1 MGRSSRWVL
10 VIAALVLMALGAGVL
25 VFRTADDE
33 VAERPLASSQ
43 APNLAAPEQV
53 TPSQDT
59 RSQDTPDQAPSAAP
73 RQATAPRAGSGSD
86 GAPSAPVASDPDTT
100 ATGGLAEAGAEGLP
114 AADPSPYVFTAT
126 RADGALQLRGFVP
139 DDAARAAIIE
149 AARRSYLTDRID
161 DQLAIAA
168 GAPPGFRDG
177 ALVAVE
183 ALSRLATGEAS
194 LSDMTLALQG
204 EALYA
209 QTGDRVGERLKA
221 GLPRS
226 WASTVSL
233 KLPDSPDRNADAAC
247 QRDLAAKLEGRSVQF
262 EAARAEIEAS
272 SLPILDE
279 IAGVIRACERVPIEI
294 GGHTDSDGSAAANRA
309 LSQERAQAVLD
320 ALVERGV
327 SARRLS
333 AVGFGQA
340 RPRAPNDTAENK
352 ALNRRIE
359 LSVVTGA
366 SQTASG
372 SR

>member
-1 MGRSSRWVL
+1 MGRSSRWVWI
-10 VIAALVLMALGAGVL
+10 IAALVLLAAGSGILAVW
-25 VFRTADDE
+25 TADDAA
-33 VAERPLASSQ
+33 VERPIASSQ
-43 APNLAAPEQV
+43 APMPATPEQAPPGGPAQAAAPP
-53 TPSQDT
+53 TGTDLP
-59 RSQDTPDQAPSAAP
+59 PSA
-73 RQATAPRAGSGSD
+73 SS
-86 GAPSAPVASDPDTT
+86 VVHDPDTT
-100 ATGGLAEAGAEGLP
+100 ATGGVADAGVEEAP
-114 AADPSPYVFTAT
+114 APDPSPYVFTAVRT
-126 RADGALQLRGFVP
+126 NGALQLRGFVP
-139 DDAARAAIIE
+139 DETSRAAIIE

-161 DQLAIAA
+161 DQLALAA
-168 GAPPGFRDG
+168 GAPPGFQDG

-183 ALSRLATGEAS
+183 ALSRLASGEAS

-209 QTGDRVGERLKA
+209 QTGERVGERLKA

-233 KLPDSPDRNADAAC
+233 KLPDSPDRNAEATC

-327 SARRLS
+327 AARRLS

-359 LSVVTGA
+359 FTVVSGA
-366 SQTASG
+366 GQTASG
-372 SR
+372 TR

>member
-1 MGRSSRWVL
+1 MSRSSRWVL
-10 VIAALVLMALGAGVL
+10 VIAALVLMALGTGIL
-25 VFRTADDE
+25 ILRTADDQA
-33 VAERPLASSQ
+33 VERPIASIG
-43 APNLAAPEQV
+43 APTPAAPEQ
-53 TPSQDT
+53 
-59 RSQDTPDQAPSAAP
+59 APPGVPREAAAP
-73 RQATAPRAGSGSD
+73 QTSADLS
-86 GAPSAPVASDPDTT
+86 PSAPVVPDPDTT
-100 ATGGLAEAGAEGLP
+100 ATGGVAHAGVEEAP
-114 AADPSPYVFTAT
+114 APDPSPYVFTAI
-126 RADGALQLRGFVP
+126 RADGALRLRGFVP
-139 DDAARAAIIE
+139 DDAARAAIVE
-149 AARRSYLTDRID
+149 AARRSYLTDRIE
-161 DQLAIAA
+161 DQLALAA

-177 ALVAVE
+177 ALVAVD
-183 ALSRLATGEAS
+183 ALSRLARGEAS

-221 GLPRS
+221 GLPRA

-233 KLPDSPDRNADAAC
+233 KLPEGLDRNAEAAC
-247 QRDLAAKLEGRSVQF
+247 QRELATKLEGRSVQF

-359 LSVVTGA
+359 LTVVSGA
-366 SQTASG
+366 GQTASG
-372 SR
+372 TR